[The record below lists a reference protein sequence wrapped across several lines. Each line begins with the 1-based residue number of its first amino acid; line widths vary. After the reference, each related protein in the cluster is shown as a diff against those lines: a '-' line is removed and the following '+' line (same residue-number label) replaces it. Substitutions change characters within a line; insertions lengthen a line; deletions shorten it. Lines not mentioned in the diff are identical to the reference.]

1 MDHGVDCIRNVYLDD
16 GNVPDYSNT
25 SLSENGRCCYPRSH
39 IESAIGENAA
49 GEPKSVI
56 FLTCDL
62 TGLIPPVS
70 ILTKEAAAYHFLS
83 GYTAKVGSTEVG
95 SDSDI
100 ESTFSTCF
108 GAPFFPRPANVYA
121 ELLIERIEGFG
132 SNVFLVNTGWTG
144 GPFGVGSRFNIPT
157 TRRIVNAIQDGELD
171 DSETIKIPGLNLLIP
186 KSVDGVDNKLLNP
199 IDTWENKDEYNRY
212 LKELISKFQENF
224 KKFNVK
230 PEIVEAGPG
239 FNG

>member
-1 MDHGVDCIRNVYLDD
+1 M
-16 GNVPDYSNT
+16 
-25 SLSENGRCCYPRSH
+25 
-39 IESAIGENAA
+39 
-49 GEPKSVI
+49 
-56 FLTCDL
+56 
-62 TGLIPPVS
+62 
-70 ILTKEAAAYHFLS
+70 
-83 GYTAKVGSTEVG
+83 G

-108 GAPFFPRPANVYA
+108 GAPFFPRPASVYA

-132 SNVFLVNTGWTG
+132 SKVFLVNTGWTG
-144 GPFGVGSRFNIPT
+144 GPFGVGSRFDIPT

>member
-1 MDHGVDCIRNVYLDD
+1 M
-16 GNVPDYSNT
+16 
-25 SLSENGRCCYPRSH
+25 
-39 IESAIGENAA
+39 
-49 GEPKSVI
+49 
-56 FLTCDL
+56 
-62 TGLIPPVS
+62 
-70 ILTKEAAAYHFLS
+70 
-83 GYTAKVGSTEVG
+83 G

>member
-1 MDHGVDCIRNVYLDD
+1 MCIRD
-16 GNVPDYSNT
+16 
-25 SLSENGRCCYPRSH
+25 R
-39 IESAIGENAA
+39 
-49 GEPKSVI
+49 
-56 FLTCDL
+56 
-62 TGLIPPVS
+62 
-70 ILTKEAAAYHFLS
+70 
-83 GYTAKVGSTEVG
+83 
-95 SDSDI
+95 
-100 ESTFSTCF
+100 
-108 GAPFFPRPANVYA
+108 
-121 ELLIERIEGFG
+121 LLIERIEGFG
-132 SNVFLVNTGWTG
+132 SKVFLVNTGWTG
-144 GPFGVGSRFNIPT
+144 GPFGVGSRFDIPT

>member
-1 MDHGVDCIRNVYLDD
+1 M
-16 GNVPDYSNT
+16 
-25 SLSENGRCCYPRSH
+25 
-39 IESAIGENAA
+39 
-49 GEPKSVI
+49 
-56 FLTCDL
+56 
-62 TGLIPPVS
+62 
-70 ILTKEAAAYHFLS
+70 
-83 GYTAKVGSTEVG
+83 G

-144 GPFGVGSRFNIPT
+144 GPFGVGSRFDIPT

>member
-1 MDHGVDCIRNVYLDD
+1 MYKRQ
-16 GNVPDYSNT
+16 
-25 SLSENGRCCYPRSH
+25 
-39 IESAIGENAA
+39 
-49 GEPKSVI
+49 
-56 FLTCDL
+56 
-62 TGLIPPVS
+62 
-70 ILTKEAAAYHFLS
+70 
-83 GYTAKVGSTEVG
+83 
-95 SDSDI
+95 
-100 ESTFSTCF
+100 
-108 GAPFFPRPANVYA
+108 ANVYA

-144 GPFGVGSRFNIPT
+144 GPFGVGSRFDIPT

>member
-1 MDHGVDCIRNVYLDD
+1 M
-16 GNVPDYSNT
+16 
-25 SLSENGRCCYPRSH
+25 
-39 IESAIGENAA
+39 
-49 GEPKSVI
+49 
-56 FLTCDL
+56 
-62 TGLIPPVS
+62 
-70 ILTKEAAAYHFLS
+70 
-83 GYTAKVGSTEVG
+83 G

-132 SNVFLVNTGWTG
+132 SKVFLVNTGWTG
-144 GPFGVGSRFNIPT
+144 GPFGVGSRFDIPT